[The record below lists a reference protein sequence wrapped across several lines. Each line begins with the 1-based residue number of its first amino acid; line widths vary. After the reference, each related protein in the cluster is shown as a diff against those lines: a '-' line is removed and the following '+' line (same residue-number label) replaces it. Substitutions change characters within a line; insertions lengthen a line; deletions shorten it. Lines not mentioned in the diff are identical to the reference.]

1 MSVDAEPFEGEVL
14 RIDQRRPRAGEESTG
29 PAGTSPAM
37 YPTRRAPN
45 RGRAESRGRRR
56 GPGSKWCLTGP
67 VRGVTRQPG
76 PPDDETITARSRRH
90 PRMGRDTGPGRIQWS
105 TWSSA
110 AAWSW
115 SAWSIPFDATG
126 LCTDARVKEPAR
138 RPLGGAIID
147 WTAGSPVPFVSAY
160 VGLLPA
166 PRRRTA
172 PPVNPMRNTKIHR
185 TAAWPMGTR
194 LGGAVMRRSRR
205 TSCPQHCSS
214 NRDRPAVRGGGRG
227 HAPSSAGA
235 KRSLGGTGCRGTAY
249 TVVAAPVKHRSQN
262 LGYPTSGTA
271 NAIGRTLLRTGAI
284 GSGRSG
290 CPPSRRPGAGRWPKL
305 GSRGQR
311 REASRWPLRRRSP
324 SRAATW
330 RLPRG

>member
-1 MSVDAEPFEGEVL
+1 MVDVVVCGGVVVVVVDGVVDVVDVVVL
-14 RIDQRRPRAGEESTG
+14 EAKGSTGRRPTA
-29 PAGTSPAM
+29 
-37 YPTRRAPN
+37 
-45 RGRAESRGRRR
+45 
-56 GPGSKWCLTGP
+56 
-67 VRGVTRQPG
+67 VRGL
-76 PPDDETITARSRRH
+76 TAASW
-90 PRMGRDTGPGRIQWS
+90 GS
-105 TWSSA
+105 TVVDGTA
-110 AAWSW
+110 TLVEVV
-115 SAWSIPFDATG
+115 PFDAAG
-126 LCTDARVKEPAR
+126 SLTDARLKEPTR
-138 RPLGGAIID
+138 TPLGGAIMD
-147 WTAGSPVPFVSAY
+147 STAGPAVPFVSAY

-166 PRRRTA
+166 PWRRTA
-172 PPVNPMRNTKIHR
+172 PPVNPMRNTKTHR